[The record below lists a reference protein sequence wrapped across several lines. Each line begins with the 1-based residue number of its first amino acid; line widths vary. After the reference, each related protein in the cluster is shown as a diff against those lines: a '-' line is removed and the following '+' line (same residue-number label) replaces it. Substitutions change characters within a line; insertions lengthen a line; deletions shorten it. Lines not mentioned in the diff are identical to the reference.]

1 MKITEEKFK
10 LKSYSKVELSRKYN
24 PHLCDRS
31 AQRALM
37 KWIEHNK
44 ELSEKL
50 LSTGFKKMDRL
61 FTPKQVEMIISFL
74 GEP

>member
-1 MKITEEKFK
+1 MEEKFK
-10 LKSYSKVELSRKYN
+10 PKSYSKADLSRKYN

-31 AQRALM
+31 AQRTLM

-44 ELSEKL
+44 ELSEQL
-50 LSTGFKKMDRL
+50 ICTGFSKMDRL
-61 FTPKQVEMIISFL
+61 FTPRQVQLIVSFL